1 MTTNLLS
8 CIIMLMTR
16 QEFESLIIKANLND
30 ADNDELFAI
39 TAQAIASLET
49 LKLYDGES
57 NE

>member
-8 CIIMLMTR
+8 CIIIVMTR
-16 QEFESLIIKANLND
+16 QEFESLIIKANLNES
-30 ADNDELFAI
+30 DNDELFEI

>member
-1 MTTNLLS
+1 
-8 CIIMLMTR
+8 MLMTR

-30 ADNDELFAI
+30 ADNDELFDI

>member
-1 MTTNLLS
+1 LTTNLLS

-30 ADNDELFAI
+30 ADNDELFDI